1 MKYYSEETK
10 KFYESVEDC
19 EEAEAEF
26 KKEKEE
32 KLAAEEA
39 KVAARKEAAHDVQ
52 IKQEAFL
59 KAKEEYCEAL
69 KDFCCKY
76 GAYHTSLSWKDISD
90 CLFNSN
96 FLF

>member
-10 KFYESVEDC
+10 KFYESIEDC
-19 EEAEAEF
+19 KEAEAEF

-32 KLAAEEA
+32 KLAEEQA
-39 KVAARKEAAHDVQ
+39 KAVLRKEAAHDVQ
-52 IKQEAFL
+52 VKQEAYL

-76 GAYHTSLSWKDISD
+76 GAYHTSLSWKDLD
-90 CLFNSN
+90 DWLFNNS